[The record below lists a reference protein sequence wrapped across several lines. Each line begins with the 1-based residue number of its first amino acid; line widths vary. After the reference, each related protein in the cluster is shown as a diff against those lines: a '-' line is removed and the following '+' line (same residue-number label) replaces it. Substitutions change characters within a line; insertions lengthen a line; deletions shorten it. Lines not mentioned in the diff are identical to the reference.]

1 MFRESV
7 SRAQETITG
16 KPSNL
21 ATGLIETIDYIAKAR
36 DSELQFDKTIVAE
49 VVHCTNTMTEEYEY
63 YVRYQ
68 QGLFK
73 AYWSGDKS
81 KIFDPGTN
89 VYVKIPNGDFST
101 KKIIEGTTDI
111 NATLNE
117 FYNYE
122 TQNIR
127 EIYKLYENKEE
138 YSLTLKKQNE
148 NDQFIKNE
156 IQIYNDEDASTNNQ
170 TIENLSLSYPNLKIK
185 ADFKTDF
192 NIDSVRSGNYGLKVV
207 FYCKDLHSS
216 DVEQI
221 QETEMILDI
230 SSFSG
235 SIYDYHNYSSQYALF
250 KTTDKT
256 ITKIKS
262 ISLFAERF
270 NSELE
275 NNHPNIYIKNIEISL
290 NEIDEEKDNLYKI
303 WVSSP
308 EGLEL
313 INDSDSLILQ
323 GHFTYS
329 NKDMLSS
336 STCQCYWFKMNP
348 TIIAGDERYSPYG
361 GKGWE
366 LIENNNFN
374 ILTLKSDN
382 IYQEEKI
389 KFVLIY
395 NNSLKFEYELPKS
408 IKKKY
413 NNRFALSKTVEEE
426 KTYLELLDG
435 RPTDKIEVESISWH
449 VISDD
454 GVLKQISTSDKEY
467 KILINNYLSNN
478 NSVSFYAYINLSED
492 KNCVLDF
499 TIASPVADDSINVI
513 ITGQDNFLYDQ
524 YGNIANELTA
534 VEATIKASVAVGRNV
549 YIKNSYWE
557 LYDLNN
563 ESESIK
569 LSSQPTSSSTSML
582 TQVRVDESNPYL
594 VYFKIAKSFSKA
606 KKNNTL
612 KLTIETIDN
621 KIYYFSKD
629 IVFSKEG
636 WQGATGL
643 KYNLVI
649 DQCNYN
655 GKEIN
660 NSTNVYSIIYYNE
673 DSQNQ
678 NNIYLKPS
686 IYYEGEK
693 IYNEQQF
700 YYEGMLA
707 QYSVKYI
714 TKGINLN
721 ISQVNSSNEPFF
733 RISTKKTV
741 LTPED
746 IETTLGQYFAYFEV
760 DIKIKTAYGNEEIK
774 DVCHANYFYPI
785 LIGNNLESNK
795 LKIKNGLNEIVY
807 NVNGQDPLIKER
819 YVDIEY
825 LNKEVSKV
833 NSLTNQTISTYQHQ
847 DINNTDWG
855 LVPIEN
861 YTGAILKETDEAGGI
876 KNYSFDE
883 KGTMGALQFIID
895 ENNKQ
900 FLIYP
905 IPMLLSSQ
913 LSYDLFDG
921 TTIPVIYSDSGEDST
936 ITTPS
941 SASGYK
947 GVAAYLGMKQMYTS
961 QEGTSSTYTRR
972 TVAEEDQLVLE
983 RIPGFYTTAQDE
995 NGINKITNSI
1005 TPKDINFI
1013 ENYFYAED
1021 KDGIRSIN
1029 VQDGIFKVQG
1039 MDNFSLLSIGQE
1051 EDLSFSFGREE
1062 DEDPENPLHIKEFGI
1077 RDLIT
1082 VNYSRENIS
1091 ENPNEVLIGNVIN
1104 NIEFGSEF
1112 QNAIIKIIE
1121 DKFKE
1126 AEKQSF

>member
-36 DSELQFDKTIVAE
+36 DNELQFDKTIVAE
-49 VVHCTNTMTEEYEY
+49 VVHCTNTMTGEY

-73 AYWSGDKS
+73 AYWNGEKS

-111 NATLNE
+111 NTTLNE

-138 YSLTLKKQNE
+138 HSLILKKQNE
-148 NDQFIKNE
+148 NDYFLKNE
-156 IQIYNDEDASTNNQ
+156 IQIYTDKDASINNQ

-221 QETEMILDI
+221 QETEMVLDI

-235 SIYDYHNYSSQYALF
+235 SIYDYYNYSSQYALF

-256 ITKIKS
+256 ITKVKS

-270 NSELE
+270 NPELE
-275 NNHPNIYIKNIEISL
+275 NNHPNIYVKNIEISL

-308 EGLEL
+308 EGLDL
-313 INDSDSLILQ
+313 VNDSDSLILQ

-348 TIIAGDERYSPYG
+348 TIIVGDEKYSPYG

-382 IYQEEKI
+382 VYQEEKI

-413 NNRFALSKTVEEE
+413 NNRFILNKVIEEE

-435 RPTDKIEVESISWH
+435 RPTDKIEVESISWYI
-449 VISDD
+449 VSDD
-454 GVLKQISTSDKEY
+454 GVLKQIITADKEY
-467 KILINNYLSNN
+467 KILINDYLINN
-478 NSVSFYAYINLSED
+478 NSISIQAYINLSEGKD
-492 KNCVLDF
+492 CVLDF
-499 TIASPVADDSINVI
+499 TIASSIADDSINVI

-524 YGNIANELTA
+524 YGDIANELTT
-534 VEATIKASVAVGRNV
+534 VEATIKASISIGKNV
-549 YIKNSYWE
+549 YIKNKYWE
-557 LYDLNN
+557 LYNSET
-563 ESESIK
+563 ESDSNI
-569 LSSQPTSSSTSML
+569 LSTSPKSFSSSML
-582 TQVRVDESNPYL
+582 TQIRVSSEENADF
-594 VYFKIAKSFSKA
+594 VHFKIAKKFNKS

-643 KYNLVI
+643 NYNLVI
-649 DQCNYN
+649 DQCDKN
-655 GKEIN
+655 GVEIDDLNIYPLIHLSN
-660 NSTNVYSIIYYNE
+660 NSQSI
-673 DSQNQ
+673 
-678 NNIYLKPS
+678 IYLKPN
-686 IYYEGEK
+686 IYYQGER
-693 IYNEQQF
+693 IYNGQSVSVNGNTEE
-700 YYEGMLA
+700 YTISYEC
-707 QYSVKYI
+707 
-714 TKGINLN
+714 KGINLTTN
-721 ISQVNSSNEPFF
+721 KISSSTLEPFYQ
-733 RISTKKTV
+733 ISFNKLNLDQSELSSTS
-741 LTPED
+741 
-746 IETTLGQYFAYFEV
+746 GQYFVWFEV
-760 DIKIKTAYGNEEIK
+760 EVKIGQSIKY
-774 DVCHANYFYPI
+774 HSNYFYPI
-785 LIGNNLESNK
+785 LIGNNLDIDK
-795 LKIKNGLNEIVY
+795 LYINHKTNEIIY
-807 NVNGQDPLIKER
+807 DINGQNPQIKEN
-819 YVDIEY
+819 YIDIEY
-825 LNKEVSKV
+825 DGKQLSYITV
-833 NSLTNQTISTYQHQ
+833 LTNNISVYSY
-847 DINNTDWG
+847 NNNNNLEYG
-855 LVPIEN
+855 ISPIEK
-861 YTGAILKETDEAGGI
+861 YTGAIVKEKED
-876 KNYSFDE
+876 NSYSFDIN
-883 KGTMGALQFIID
+883 GTMGSIKFALN
-895 ENNKQ
+895 ENTSASQ
-900 FLIYP
+900 YLIYP

-913 LSYDLFDG
+913 LSSDLFNG
-921 TTIPVIYSDSGEDST
+921 TTVQATTSDSQ
-936 ITTPS
+936 S
-941 SASGYK
+941 SAVITNPTSAVGN
-947 GVAAYLGMKQMYTS
+947 KQSAIYIAKTQTWTGPQPNTYSQRRSSFNTS
-961 QEGTSSTYTRR
+961 ENQQEI
-972 TVAEEDQLVLE
+972 EEV
-983 RIPGFYTTAQDE
+983 PGLYTTE
-995 NGINKITNSI
+995 LNGDVYKITNSI
-1005 TPKDINFI
+1005 TPKKIDFM
-1013 ENYFYAED
+1013 ENYVQIKNED
-1021 KDGIRSIN
+1021 SKRSFNI
-1029 VQDGIFKVQG
+1029 QEDIFQVQG
-1039 MDNFSLLSIGQE
+1039 IDNFALLSVGQE
-1051 EDLSFSFGREE
+1051 EDLYFNFSKEK